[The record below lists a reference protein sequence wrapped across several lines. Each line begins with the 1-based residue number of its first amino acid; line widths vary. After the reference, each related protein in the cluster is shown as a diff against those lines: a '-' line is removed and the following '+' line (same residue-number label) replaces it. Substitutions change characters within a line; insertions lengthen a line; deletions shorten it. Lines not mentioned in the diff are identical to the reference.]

1 MTVTTTRHEL
11 EGGSRATGDD
21 LLVWI
26 LSWSE
31 LAAFGALLSA
41 FVAVSWIHPEE
52 VAAGRANLHHLIPI
66 VNTVVLLTSGWF
78 AAVADSQTTV
88 LRRRIALLGAS
99 AGGMLFV
106 ALKIH
111 EYSLEGATLL
121 ADDTFS
127 TLYMLMT
134 GFHLAHV
141 LFGSLVLALLVRY
154 PSRQNVYM
162 MTTLWHVIDI
172 VWLVMFPVVYFL

>member
-1 MTVTTTRHEL
+1 
-11 EGGSRATGDD
+11 
-21 LLVWI
+21 
-26 LSWSE
+26 
-31 LAAFGALLSA
+31 
-41 FVAVSWIHPEE
+41 
-52 VAAGRANLHHLIPI
+52 
-66 VNTVVLLTSGWF
+66 
-78 AAVADSQTTV
+78 
-88 LRRRIALLGAS
+88 
-99 AGGMLFV
+99 MLFV

-127 TLYMLMT
+127 TLYVLMT

-154 PSRQNVYM
+154 PSRQNVHM